1 MLAQFSFG
9 ERSKVTVT
17 AKYAYAGKGFPP
29 SVPPNSDMVFD
40 LELIKWWRRPG
51 WVKPLIQ
58 QPGLSQRPYTKE
70 EEARSGMATYGDA
83 GKVQLDKAKADDDFS
98 DSGSDD
104 G

>member
-1 MLAQFSFG
+1 M
-9 ERSKVTVT
+9 
-17 AKYAYAGKGFPP
+17 
-29 SVPPNSDMVFD
+29 
-40 LELIKWWRRPG
+40 